1 MNNWVALQPTAG
13 RFGQGLSFDK
23 ELLHDYIFCQ
33 KRRLSLRMN
42 QFKTFLLM
50 LVLTALFILVGS
62 AIGGKNGAVYAF
74 VFAALMNFFAYWF
87 SDKIVLRMYGA
98 QEVSQSEAPELYG
111 VVAELTNK
119 ASLPMPRVY
128 MIENDTPN
136 AFATGRNP
144 EHAAVA
150 VTTGILRILSKE
162 ELMGVI
168 GHELSHIRHRDI
180 LISTMAATIAGA
192 ISMLASM
199 ARWGAIF
206 GVGRDDEEGGG
217 GNIVFVLLFTMV
229 ASVAAMLIQMA
240 ISRSREYLADEGGAH
255 LSHPLSLA
263 KALGKLEVAAQRIP
277 MEANP
282 STAHMFI
289 VNPLRRGGI
298 LSLFSTHPPI
308 EERIARLEE
317 MARTGRF

>member
-1 MNNWVALQPTAG
+1 
-13 RFGQGLSFDK
+13 
-23 ELLHDYIFCQ
+23 
-33 KRRLSLRMN
+33 MN
-42 QFKTFLLM
+42 QFKTFILM
-50 LVLTALFILVGS
+50 LVLTGIFILVGT
-62 AIGGKNGAVYAF
+62 AIGGRNGAIYAF
-74 VFAALMNFFAYWF
+74 IFAALMNFFAYWF

-98 QEVSQSEAPELYG
+98 KEVTQGEAPELYQIVG
-111 VVAELTNK
+111 ELVNK
-119 ASLPMPRVY
+119 ASLPMPKVY
-128 MIENDTPN
+128 VMENDTPN

-150 VTTGILRILSKE
+150 VTSGILRILSKE

-168 GHELSHIRHRDI
+168 GHELSHIQHRDI
-180 LISTMAATIAGA
+180 LISTIAATIAGA

-206 GVGRDDEEGGG
+206 GGGRSDDDEGGG
-217 GNIVFVLLFTMV
+217 GNILFVLLFTMV
-229 ASVAAMLIQMA
+229 ASIAAMLVQMA
-240 ISRSREYLADEGGAH
+240 ISRSREYLADEGGAR
-255 LSHPLSLA
+255 LAHPLSLA
-263 KALGKLEVAAQRIP
+263 KALGKLEVAAKKIP

-289 VNPLRRGGI
+289 VNPLRGRGV

-308 EERIARLEE
+308 EERITKLEE

>member
-1 MNNWVALQPTAG
+1 
-13 RFGQGLSFDK
+13 
-23 ELLHDYIFCQ
+23 
-33 KRRLSLRMN
+33 MN
-42 QFKTFLLM
+42 QFKTFVLM
-50 LVLTALFILVGS
+50 LVLTGLFILVGT
-62 AIGGKNGAVYAF
+62 AIGGRNGAVYAF
-74 VFAALMNFFAYWF
+74 IFAALMNFFAYWF

-98 QEVSQSEAPELYG
+98 QPVSQSEAPELYQIVG
-111 VVAELTNK
+111 ELVNK
-119 ASLPMPRVY
+119 ASLPMPKVY
-128 MIENDTPN
+128 IIENDTPN

-150 VTTGILRILSKE
+150 VTSGILRILSKE

-168 GHELSHIRHRDI
+168 GHELSHIQHRDI
-180 LISTMAATIAGA
+180 LISTVAATIAGA

-206 GVGRDDEEGGG
+206 GMGRSDDDEGGG
-217 GNIVFVLLFTMV
+217 GNILFVLLFTMV
-229 ASVAAMLIQMA
+229 ASIAAMLIQMA

-263 KALGKLEVAAQRIP
+263 RALGKLEVAAQRIP
-277 MEANP
+277 MDANP

-289 VNPLRRGGI
+289 VNPLRGGGV

-308 EERIARLEE
+308 EERIAKLEE

>member
-1 MNNWVALQPTAG
+1 MNN
-13 RFGQGLSFDK
+13 
-23 ELLHDYIFCQ
+23 
-33 KRRLSLRMN
+33 
-42 QFKTFLLM
+42 FKTFLLM
-50 LVLTALFILVGS
+50 LVLTALFILVGT
-62 AIGGKNGAVYAF
+62 AIGGKSGAIYAF

-87 SDKIVLRMYGA
+87 SDKIVLRMYRA

-111 VVAELTNK
+111 VVAELTSK
-119 ASLPMPRVY
+119 ASLPMPKVY
-128 MIENDTPN
+128 IMENDTPN

-150 VTTGILRILSKE
+150 VTSGILRILSKE

-168 GHELSHIRHRDI
+168 GHELSHIQHRDI
-180 LISTMAATIAGA
+180 LIGTIAATIAGA
-192 ISMLASM
+192 ISMLATM
-199 ARWGAIF
+199 ARWGAMF
-206 GVGRDDEEGGG
+206 GGFRSNDEEGGG
-217 GNIVFVLLFTMV
+217 GGNIFVVLLVSIF
-229 ASVAAMLIQMA
+229 ASIAAMLIQMA

-263 KALGKLEVAAQRIP
+263 RALGKLEIAAQRIP

-289 VNPLRRGGI
+289 VNPLKGGRV

>member
-1 MNNWVALQPTAG
+1 MN
-13 RFGQGLSFDK
+13 
-23 ELLHDYIFCQ
+23 H
-33 KRRLSLRMN
+33 
-42 QFKTFLLM
+42 FKTFLLM
-50 LVLTALFILVGS
+50 LALTILFILVGS
-62 AIGGKNGAVYAF
+62 VIGGKNGAIYAF
-74 VFAALMNFFAYWF
+74 VFAGLMNFVMYWF

-98 QEVSQSEAPELYG
+98 KEVTQGEAPELYQIVG
-111 VVAELTNK
+111 ELTNK
-119 ASLPMPRVY
+119 ASLPMPKVY
-128 MIENDTPN
+128 IIENDTPN

-150 VTTGILRILSKE
+150 VTSGILRILSRE

-168 GHELSHIRHRDI
+168 GHELSHIQHRDI
-180 LISTMAATIAGA
+180 LISTIAATMAGA

-206 GVGRDDEEGGG
+206 GGGRSDNEEGGGG

-229 ASVAAMLIQMA
+229 ASVSAMLIQMA

-277 MEANP
+277 MEVNP

-289 VNPLRRGGI
+289 VNPLRGGGV

>member
-1 MNNWVALQPTAG
+1 
-13 RFGQGLSFDK
+13 
-23 ELLHDYIFCQ
+23 
-33 KRRLSLRMN
+33 MN
-42 QFKTFLLM
+42 QFKTFILM
-50 LVLTALFILVGS
+50 LVLTGIFILVGT
-62 AIGGKNGAVYAF
+62 AIGGRSGAIYAF
-74 VFAALMNFFAYWF
+74 IFAALMNFFTYWF

-98 QEVSQSEAPELYG
+98 KEVAQGEAPELYG
-111 VVAELTNK
+111 IVAELTSK
-119 ASLPMPRVY
+119 ASLPMPKVY
-128 MIENDTPN
+128 IIDNETPN

-150 VTTGILRILSKE
+150 VTSGILRILSKE

-168 GHELSHIRHRDI
+168 GHELSHIQHRDI
-180 LISTMAATIAGA
+180 LISTIAATMAGA

-206 GVGRDDEEGGG
+206 GVGRSDDEEGGG
-217 GNIVFVLLFTMV
+217 GGNFLFVLLFTIV
-229 ASVAAMLIQMA
+229 GSVAAMLIQMA

-255 LSHPLSLA
+255 LAHPLSLA
-263 KALGKLEVAAQRIP
+263 KALGKLEVAAQKIP

-289 VNPLRRGGI
+289 VNPLTGGGV

-317 MARTGRF
+317 MARTGKF